1 MESFHQI
8 PGTDVAK
15 KLNEYFFNSIKSL
28 DALIWS
34 KRTPVQC
41 NETSKNILWHLKM
54 FLLLRTETLS
64 ELYPEDEVLKILFKQ
79 YQTYNEWPY
88 VADEKD

>member
-1 MESFHQI
+1 
-8 PGTDVAK
+8 
-15 KLNEYFFNSIKSL
+15 
-28 DALIWS
+28 
-34 KRTPVQC
+34 
-41 NETSKNILWHLKM
+41 M
-54 FLLLRTETLS
+54 FLLLKTETLS